1 MLKLPK
7 DASRLHRERFR
18 RQSTRRLETAFF
30 KTCRRLLEEAD
41 KAEALYR
48 LLRERRVHSEPLW
61 QGVHGLFLTRAKLR
75 TFARLSIDDILRR
88 VAETETP

>member
-1 MLKLPK
+1 M
-7 DASRLHRERFR
+7 REV
-18 RQSTRRLETAFF
+18 
-30 KTCRRLLEEAD
+30 D

-61 QGVHGLFLTRAKLR
+61 QGVHGLLNAR
-75 TFARLSIDDILRR
+75 ARLRKFANIPFNEVLRR